1 MLMKKFKEKLK
12 SKKGDVSILYVI
24 FAIIVLTVII
34 AFLTMNKTSY
44 LFNEV
49 QSVMDTSATTAITFS
64 VDKDRLKEE
73 VLAVGS
79 SYVSSDG
86 SSKNINQSELDRIIK
101 EKYLEQLRK
110 NIGVGNID
118 GVMGYDLV
126 NFSTEMTY
134 DDWGVNS
141 SETGVYSSKK
151 RPQII
156 MDATVKVRLKSYTD
170 FDSLGDYTMNFYNAR
185 KSTNDITINVAGKTN
200 DGEIILVVRT
210 VARIVYR

>member
-1 MLMKKFKEKLK
+1 MKKFKEKLK

-24 FAIIVLTVII
+24 FAIIVLTVIT